1 MKKVYIV
8 DAKRTAIGS
17 MLGTLKDRTPGEI
30 GSVVVKN
37 ILETTK
43 LDPSKVDELIC
54 GNILM
59 AGQKQG
65 VARQVELLSGIPH
78 DVPAYGVNMI
88 CGSGMKAVMN
98 AYCDIQANFADV
110 VIAGGTE
117 VMSNTPFLVPSAAR
131 SGLKMGNFTVVDH
144 MINDALTD
152 AFTGVHMGITAE
164 NIVNKYGIT
173 RAEQDEFAI
182 NSQQK
187 AIAAVDSGAFKD
199 EIVPVLIKTRKEE
212 IVFDTDEY
220 PNRKTSLEKLG
231 TLRPA
236 FVKDG
241 SVTAGNASGIND
253 GAAFLM
259 VASED
264 AVKENNLKPLV
275 EIVAIGQGGVDPQV
289 MGLGPV
295 PAIRNVL
302 KNAGLKLS
310 DMEIIELNEA
320 FAAQSL
326 GVIHEL
332 IEEHGVTR
340 EWIMERTN
348 VTGGAIALGHPVG
361 ASGARIIVTLIH
373 NMLKSG
379 KKLGLASLCI
389 GGGMGTAII
398 VKLI

>member
-1 MKKVYIV
+1 
-8 DAKRTAIGS
+8 
-17 MLGTLKDRTPGEI
+17 
-30 GSVVVKN
+30 
-37 ILETTK
+37 
-43 LDPSKVDELIC
+43 
-54 GNILM
+54 
-59 AGQKQG
+59 
-65 VARQVELLSGIPH
+65 
-78 DVPAYGVNMI
+78 
-88 CGSGMKAVMN
+88 
-98 AYCDIQANFADV
+98 
-110 VIAGGTE
+110 
-117 VMSNTPFLVPSAAR
+117 
-131 SGLKMGNFTVVDH
+131 
-144 MINDALTD
+144 
-152 AFTGVHMGITAE
+152 
-164 NIVNKYGIT
+164 
-173 RAEQDEFAI
+173 
-182 NSQQK
+182 
-187 AIAAVDSGAFKD
+187 
-199 EIVPVLIKTRKEE
+199 
-212 IVFDTDEY
+212 
-220 PNRKTSLEKLG
+220 
-231 TLRPA
+231 
-236 FVKDG
+236 
-241 SVTAGNASGIND
+241 
-253 GAAFLM
+253 M

-332 IEEHGVTR
+332 IEEHGVTK